1 MNYFLEQFL
10 SYIRTQQAVAYLSIC
25 LLLFVLSQLRRYHQT
40 ILIKPTTPY
49 TTQTYTHINFT
60 LTADDAFVDH
70 PNATGKY
77 FAMSASNLLTSVT
90 VCFGAV
96 MHCRGV
102 YRLTSVDDCTCPA
115 SSKTRPPKTKMSTY
129 ASYRCTGNII
139 ATTPQCQTKETLKRS
154 SKKMSS
160 VKFVLNSGNE
170 NTKEFYLGR
179 NISERKKDAV
189 WRRIFAESAKVKGLA
204 WDGISKEST
213 KKIHRVLK

>member
-1 MNYFLEQFL
+1 MTAPVLL
-10 SYIRTQQAVAYLSIC
+10 QAK
-25 LLLFVLSQLRRYHQT
+25 RE
-40 ILIKPTTPY
+40 TTENQKCQY
-49 TTQTYTHINFT
+49 T
-60 LTADDAFVDH
+60 
-70 PNATGKY
+70 
-77 FAMSASNLLTSVT
+77 
-90 VCFGAV
+90 
-96 MHCRGV
+96 
-102 YRLTSVDDCTCPA
+102 RL
-115 SSKTRPPKTKMSTY
+115 
-129 ASYRCTGNII
+129 RCTGNII

-189 WRRIFAESAKVKGLA
+189 WSRIFAESAKVKGLA